1 MKFKEKLIGSHNTM
15 SYLKPSNWLL
25 YLGYLISA
33 KCQNKTLVEQI
44 NSGVRVFDIRIF
56 PEYDKHG
63 TTFWRYGHGLTK
75 FTRNSPNIY
84 LIVNTLNEKA
94 KKDKKPMYMRI
105 ILERCKSERDVQ
117 EFIDLCK
124 FLEFNY
130 PHVEFLGG
138 NRKKDWKKCYIFSTC
153 ITDNNVNQPVSSMA
167 PDARWYEE
175 ICPWLYAKR
184 MNKVNKDKL
193 IKGINL
199 FDFI

>member
-44 NSGVRVFDIRIF
+44 DSGVRVLDIRVF

-63 TTFWRYGHGLTK
+63 ITFWRYGHGLTK
-75 FTRNSPNIY
+75 FTKNSPHIYIIANI
-84 LIVNTLNEKA
+84 LNEKA
-94 KKDKKPMYMRI
+94 KKDKKPIYMRI
-105 ILERCKSERDVQ
+105 ILERCKSEYDVQ
-117 EFIDLCK
+117 KFIELCK
-124 FLEFNY
+124 FLESNY
-130 PHVEFLGG
+130 PYVEFLGG
-138 NRKKDWKKCYIFSTC
+138 NRKKDWKKCYTFSSN
-153 ITDNNVNQPVSSMA
+153 ITDDNVNQPVSSMA
-167 PDARWYEE
+167 EDTRWYEK